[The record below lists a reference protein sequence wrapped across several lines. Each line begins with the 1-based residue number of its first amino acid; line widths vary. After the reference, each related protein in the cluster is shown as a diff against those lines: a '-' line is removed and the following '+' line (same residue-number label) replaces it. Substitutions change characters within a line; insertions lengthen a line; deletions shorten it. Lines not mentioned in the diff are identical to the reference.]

1 MNRFLKSILKC
12 SALTA
17 ALALFFVPIGNTSGA
32 FQGKSSTQVRRVDE
46 LFARNCARCHGGDG
60 KGDTPLGQLYNAPDF
75 TDSAWWQKNSRIT
88 STRSLRSI
96 ITRGKAGMPAFRK
109 KLSASEINLLIRRVR
124 EFRPKS

>member
-12 SALTA
+12 SALILA
-17 ALALFFVPIGNTSGA
+17 IALLFVPVGITSGA
-32 FQGKSSTQVRRVDE
+32 FQRKSSPQVKRVDE

-60 KGDTPLGQLYNAPDF
+60 RGDTPLGHLYNSPDF

-88 STRSLRSI
+88 STKSLRSI
-96 ITRGKAGMPAFRK
+96 ITRGKAGMPAFGK
-109 KLSASEINLLIRRVR
+109 KLSASDIKLLVRRVR

>member
-12 SALTA
+12 GALA
-17 ALALFFVPIGNTSGA
+17 VALALLFVPIGITRGA
-32 FQGKSSTQVRRVDE
+32 FQRKSSTQLKRVDE

-60 KGDTPLGQLYNAPDF
+60 RGDTPLGHLHNAPDF

-96 ITRGKAGMPAFRK
+96 ITRGKAGMPAFGK
-109 KLSASEINLLIRRVR
+109 KLSASDIKLLVRRVR
-124 EFRPKS
+124 EFRSKS